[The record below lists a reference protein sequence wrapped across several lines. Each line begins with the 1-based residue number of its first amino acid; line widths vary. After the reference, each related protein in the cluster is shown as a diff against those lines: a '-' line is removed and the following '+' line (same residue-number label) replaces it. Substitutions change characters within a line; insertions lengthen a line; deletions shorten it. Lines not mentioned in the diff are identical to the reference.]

1 MGAVGR
7 VQAALAAHEG
17 PRFAWLVGEPC
28 FPPPDVLREALVR
41 AARAPR
47 FDYAPPAGLPLLRE
61 ILAARH
67 QDPSSPVGTNQVV
80 VTTGA
85 KAGLLAVLAA
95 ILEPGDELI
104 HPLPCYPAYPAMA
117 TRIGA
122 RPVGVPESNGSFEGW
137 AERVG
142 EAIGPRTRAVV
153 LSSPSNPTGA
163 TLDRAQARALVQL
176 CRDRGVRLICDEA
189 YADFPFRPGRDG
201 IPTDPAPISRQPP
214 AAAEPG
220 EVYGLDPRRE
230 TVVQIRSVSKTWA
243 LCGWR
248 IGWVVADAP
257 LTARVAEVHA
267 GLTNPAPGP
276 AQEALL
282 ALPEIPR
289 SYLDDARD
297 TVAGRMSEVC
307 ALLEAGGVRVDRP
320 EGGFYLWLDVLGQL
334 EKHGGGAVTPWCVE
348 LAGEHGVGLWPGE
361 DFHGD
366 GRVRLAVTAPAD
378 EDWARSLDA
387 LARATQLPE

>member
-7 VQAALAAHEG
+7 VRTALAAHQG

-28 FPPPDVLREALVR
+28 FPPPEVLREALVR
-41 AARAPR
+41 AARTRR

-67 QDPSSPVGTNQVV
+67 QGPSSPVGADQVV

-117 TRIGA
+117 ARIGA
-122 RPVGVPESNGSFEGW
+122 RPVGVSESNGSFEGW
-137 AERVG
+137 ADRVG

-153 LSSPSNPTGA
+153 LASPSNPTGA
-163 TLDRAQARALVQL
+163 TLDLAQARALVRL

-189 YADFPFRPGRDG
+189 YADFPLRPGRDG
-201 IPTDPAPISRQPP
+201 HPAQ
-214 AAAEPG
+214 
-220 EVYGLDPRRE
+220 LDPRHE
-230 TVVQIRSVSKTWA
+230 TVVQVRSVSKSWA
-243 LCGWR
+243 LCDWR
-248 IGWVVADAP
+248 IGWIVADTP
-257 LTARVAEVHA
+257 LAARVAEVHA
-267 GLTNPAPGP
+267 GLMNPAPGP

-282 ALPEIPR
+282 ALPEVPE
-289 SYLDDARD
+289 SYTAGARD
-297 TVAGRMSEVC
+297 TIAERMSEVC
-307 ALLEAGGVRVDRP
+307 AVLEAGGATIDRP
-320 EGGFYLWLDVLGQL
+320 EGGFYLWLDVRSPAG
-334 EKHGGGAVTPWCVE
+334 ERGNGIVTPWCVE
-348 LAGEHGVGLWPGE
+348 LAGDHGVGLWPGE
-361 DFHGD
+361 DFHGN

-378 EDWARSLDA
+378 EDWAHSLEA
-387 LARATQLPE
+387 LARAMQPPD